1 MRGSGLPL
9 CLLSAVFYLF
19 WTSSAGLKTLHL
31 GSCVITTNLHG
42 IRSGFSEIRDS
53 VQAKDE
59 IIDIRILRKTQ
70 SLQGTKPADR
80 CCLLHHILRLYLGR
94 VFKNYQPPDHHIF
107 RKVSRLANS
116 LLTIKKDL
124 RLCHAHMSC
133 PCGEEAKEKYSQ
145 ILSHFEEV
153 YAIFALAGMMMAP
166 FIPESLVSPVLS
178 IVNICS
184 VGGCTVG
191 NP

>member
-80 CCLLHHILRLYLGR
+80 CCLLHHILRLYLDR

-133 PCGEEAKEKYSQ
+133 PCGEEAAEKYSQ
-145 ILSHFEEV
+145 ILSHFEEDPFPPLS
-153 YAIFALAGMMMAP
+153 YFSGDRLTYHRTNNGEYSSGESSQFGDMKAG
-166 FIPESLVSPVLS
+166 L
-178 IVNICS
+178 
-184 VGGCTVG
+184 
-191 NP
+191 